1 MYAPNVHE
9 VTQHERDIMREQRER
24 IDAWHDDAISA
35 TCEVIESDEP
45 IDASIIPV

>member
-24 IDAWHDDAISA
+24 LDFWHDEAIKR
-35 TCEVIESDEP
+35 TCESIESDDETLK
-45 IDASIIPV
+45 SLIPA